1 MKQKLILLTLFLLL
15 FQWYARYAVAPAVD
29 FTLDDWALLRR
40 AEGMTALS
48 DVWRMMAQE
57 PDRPVGALSLSLC
70 FRVFGDAPLRYNIL
84 GYLANSACLLALIGI
99 AWQLTRHRLVVLVAG
114 VFYAVLP
121 ILTESYHWPTM
132 ICYGFGFAAT
142 SGSAYFWLRYVRDQK
157 WGDLLASVV
166 LFGISLGNYELGIGL
181 PVAYALVWVWRRP
194 WRSGIPALLPFC
206 GVIVLYLSWRFTRG
220 FGLAPGLLFAPRT
233 PSFSLY
239 GLFYNA
245 RDIVSWWAGGNLL
258 DTFRQGFNGYAQMP
272 LWPRRWFFV
281 GNVAA
286 VAAVAALAYRL
297 SKTSTVKDAGL
308 LSPVKTIVW
317 ALLWVALT
325 HSLSLVSWTAGR
337 INLIPAVGMAVAAGV
352 MVARFRLSSTLP
364 VLTVLVLTGLF
375 AVQGTAYQWKES
387 GMFNRR
393 LNTYLA
399 DHHAQWQ
406 DKEVVWFDTRA
417 MRSRVEQGLL
427 AGISPAPSTWAHYGN
442 AGLIRG
448 FAPSAMLAR
457 LVPKGQPIPAAVL
470 DTEYTAYREG
480 DWLIWHER
488 YDPSKPRQTP
498 MEQVFRVDCLAAGQT
513 E

>member
-29 FTLDDWALLRR
+29 FTLDDWAVLRR
-40 AEGMTALS
+40 AEGMTRLS
-48 DVWRMMAQE
+48 DAWRMMAQE
-57 PDRPVGALSLSLC
+57 PDRPVGALSLAFC

-99 AWQLTRHRLVVLVAG
+99 VWQLTRRLGGVLVAG
-114 VFYAVLP
+114 VFYATLP

-142 SGSAYFWLRYVRDQK
+142 SASAYFWLRYVRDTQ
-157 WGDLLASVV
+157 WGDWVASVV
-166 LFGISLGNYELGIGL
+166 LFGVSLGNYELGIGL
-181 PVAYALVWVWRRP
+181 PIAYALAWMWRRP
-194 WRSGIPALLPFC
+194 WRSGILALLPF
-206 GVIVLYLSWRFTRG
+206 GAVVALYLSWRLTRG
-220 FGLAPGLLFAPRT
+220 FGLAPGLLFVPRT

-239 GLFYNA
+239 GLFYNV
-245 RDIVSWWAGGNLL
+245 RDIVSWWAGGNML
-258 DTFRQGFNGYAQMP
+258 DAFRQGFNGYAQMP

-281 GNVAA
+281 GNVI
-286 VAAVAALAYRL
+286 VVSAVAALAYRM
-297 SKTSTVKDAGL
+297 SRTSTEKDASL
-308 LSPVKTIVW
+308 FSPIKITVW

-325 HSLSLVSWTAGR
+325 HAPSLVSWTAGR
-337 INLIPAVGMAVAAGV
+337 LNLIPAVGMAVA
-352 MVARFRLSSTLP
+352 VAVILMRFRLASTLP
-364 VLTVLVLTGLF
+364 VFMLWIFMALF
-375 AVQGTAYQWKES
+375 SVQGTAYQWKES
-387 GMFNRR
+387 GVFNRR
-393 LNTYLA
+393 LHTYLA

-406 DKEVVWFDTRA
+406 DKDVVWFDTRA

-427 AGISPAPSTWAHYGN
+427 AGIGPAPATWAYYGN

-457 LVPKGQPIPAAVL
+457 LVPDGQPIPTAIL
-470 DTEYTAYREG
+470 DTEYSAHCEG
-480 DWLIWHER
+480 EWLIWHER